1 MASRIVSAVLA
12 AALAGGVAAAQTPDW
27 ELGGRVLSVHAAAS
41 TDEIAGLGAAL
52 EVDDGFGLEIDAT
65 LLISELFTAEISAA
79 VSRHDLSLVEAGSC
93 CGAADGGEVWILPIT
108 LIVRYHLPVYGP
120 WDPYAG
126 LGLTWAAPYY
136 DLEPEIES
144 AGVERLDVEGGV
156 GFAAQ
161 IGVGYAIDAHWRANL
176 DLRHLGYSLDV
187 RVRTAEGDLDPVPLD
202 LEPWVFSLGLGYR
215 F

>member
-1 MASRIVSAVLA
+1 MFAILA
-12 AALAGGVAAAQTPDW
+12 ASLAVGIASAQAPGW
-27 ELGGRVLSVHAAAS
+27 ELGGRVLSVNAAAS
-41 TDEIAGLGAAL
+41 TAEIAGLGAAL
-52 EVDDGFGLEIDAT
+52 EIDDGFGLEIDAT

-79 VSRHDLSLVEAGSC
+79 VSRHELRLAEAGAC
-93 CGAADGGEVWILPIT
+93 CGATDGGEVWILPIS

-126 LGLTWAAPYY
+126 LGLSWAAPYY
-136 DLEPEIES
+136 DLAPELED
-144 AGVERLDVEGGV
+144 AGVERLDLEGGV

-161 IGVGYAIDAHWRANL
+161 IGVGYAIDARWRANL
-176 DLRHLGYSLDV
+176 DLRHLGYSLDA

-202 LEPWVFSLGLGYR
+202 LEPWVVSLGLGYR

>member
-1 MASRIVSAVLA
+1 MASRIMLAVLA
-12 AALAGGVAAAQTPDW
+12 TSLAGGVASAQAPDW
-27 ELGGRVLSVHAAAS
+27 ELGGRVLSVNAAAS
-41 TDEIAGLGAAL
+41 TAEITGLGAAL

-79 VSRHDLSLVEAGSC
+79 VSRHELRLAETGSC
-93 CGAADGGEVWILPIT
+93 CGAIDGGEVWILPIT
-108 LIVRYHLPVYGP
+108 LLVRYHLPVYGP

-136 DLEPEIES
+136 DLGSELED
-144 AGVERLDVEGGV
+144 AGVERLDLEGGV

-161 IGVGYAIDAHWRANL
+161 IGVGYAIDARWRANL
-176 DLRHLGYSLDV
+176 DLRHLGYSLDA

-202 LEPWVFSLGLGYR
+202 LEPWVVSLGLGYR

>member
-1 MASRIVSAVLA
+1 MASRIMFAILTA
-12 AALAGGVAAAQTPDW
+12 GLAGGIASAQAPDW
-27 ELGGRVLSVHAAAS
+27 ELGGRVLSVHADAS
-41 TDEIAGLGAAL
+41 TAEIAGLGAL
-52 EVDDGFGLEIDAT
+52 EVDDGYGLEIDAT

-79 VSRHDLSLVEAGSC
+79 VSRHELRLTEAGAC
-93 CGAADGGEVWILPIT
+93 CGSADGGEVWILPIT
-108 LIVRYHLPVYGP
+108 LLVRYHLPVYGP

-136 DLEPEIES
+136 DLASELEDV
-144 AGVERLDVEGGV
+144 GVERLDLEGGV

-161 IGVGYAIDAHWRANL
+161 IGVGYAIDARWRANL
-176 DLRHLGYSLDV
+176 DLRHLGYSLDA

-202 LEPWVFSLGLGYR
+202 LEPWVLSLGLGYR